1 MRVTRRELLAGG
13 AALAGTG
20 ALPGM
25 ASAAVKTGKAPRY
38 IRHDV
43 ASPDGQ
49 RMLKG
54 YATAIE
60 AMLAKPATDPHNWFR
75 NAFVHYMDCPHGNW
89 WFYVWHRGF
98 VGYVEQ
104 TIRKY
109 SGMDDFAFPYWDW
122 TTQQRLPAGMFD
134 GVLTPVA
141 QAFSTYARDL
151 PTFTAFIQPA
161 LQNYYDRLNPAQKV
175 QQNLRGNTSFGALW
189 DGVAGTNGV
198 DKGDRA
204 FAPTDR
210 ARYPTATNP
219 DLVPAVA
226 ELCAPGHVALGL
238 QPLLFNSPSMANS
251 FTSRRTASHNAMPTG
266 SADFS
271 LLENDPHN
279 KVHNF
284 IGGAFQ
290 GPGNWGDGPFGNMTN
305 NLSPVDPIF
314 FLHHSN
320 MDRLWWI
327 WEDKQRALGLPT
339 LPTGRQTLAEFKND
353 QFLFFWTAE
362 GRPVLDG
369 RAGDYIDP
377 ARFDYGYAEPVGQ
390 DLMKLVAA
398 MKQKPAPAP
407 LLLASAPTRKAVDDL
422 SDWAVGTASKQLL
435 AIISFTRPENSARE
449 YTVLLNAPDDVKSAG
464 PDSPYYTG
472 AVTFFGGHMPNMGHN
487 YRYIVAL
494 KPELVAKAG
503 GHLDLRLAAPLNDAG
518 APVPVIEA
526 LEIRGV

>member
-1 MRVTRRELLAGG
+1 MRVTRRDLLASG
-13 AALAGTG
+13 AALTG
-20 ALPGM
+20 LGVMPGM
-25 ASAAVKTGKAPRY
+25 AAMALKPPRY

-49 RMLKG
+49 RMLRG
-54 YATAIE
+54 YAKAIE
-60 AMLAKPATDPHNWFR
+60 VMLAKPATHPHNWFR

-89 WFYVWHRGF
+89 WFYVWHRGY
-98 VGYVEQ
+98 VGFVEQ

-109 SGMDDFAFPYWDW
+109 SGMADFAFPYWDW
-122 TTQQRLPAGMFD
+122 TTQQRLPATMFD

-141 QAFSTYARDL
+141 QAFSTYAKDL

-161 LQNYYDRLNPAQKV
+161 LQTYYNGLNRFQMEQQK
-175 QQNLRGNTSFGALW
+175 LRGNTDFGKLW

-198 DKGDRA
+198 DIGDRA
-204 FAPTDR
+204 FAATDR
-210 ARYPTATNP
+210 SRYPTAANP
-219 DLVPAVA
+219 DLVKSVA
-226 ELCAPGHVALGL
+226 DLCAPEHVALGL
-238 QPLLFNSPSMANS
+238 QPTLFNSPSMSNS
-251 FTSRRTASHNAMPTG
+251 FTSRLTASHNAMPTG

-271 LLENDPHN
+271 LLEGDPHN

-327 WEDKQRALGLPT
+327 WEGKQLSLGLPT
-339 LPTGRQTLAEFKND
+339 LPTDPQTLAQFKSD
-353 QFLFFWTAE
+353 PFLFFWTAD
-362 GRPVLDG
+362 GQPVLDG
-369 RAGDYIDP
+369 KAGDYINP
-377 ARFDYGYAEPVGQ
+377 ARFDYRYAEPVGQ
-390 DLMKLVAA
+390 DLIKLVTA
-398 MKQKPAPAP
+398 MKQKPAPTP
-407 LLLASAPTRKAVDDL
+407 LLLASAPSPKAVDDL
-422 SDWAVGTASKQLL
+422 SDWSVGTGSKQLL

-449 YTVLLNAPDDVKSAG
+449 YTVLLNAPPDVKSAG

-472 AVTFFGGHMPNMGHN
+472 AITFFGGHMPNMGHR

-494 KPELVAKAG
+494 KRDLVAKAG
-503 GHLDLRLAAPLNDAG
+503 GHLDLRLAAPSNKPD